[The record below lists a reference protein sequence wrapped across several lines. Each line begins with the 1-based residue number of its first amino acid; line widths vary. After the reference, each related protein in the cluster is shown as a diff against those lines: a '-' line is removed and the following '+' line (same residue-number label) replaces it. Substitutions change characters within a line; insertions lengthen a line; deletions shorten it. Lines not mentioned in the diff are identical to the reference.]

1 MSRPALRSA
10 VASTSRLVSGKP
22 LVVPAQRH
30 ASSSPS
36 SKKGSSSK
44 SASSKSAAPANFQVP
59 EFQVGRT
66 HVPRYEQHYTSA
78 LAPDLMYMAYNH
90 RLARSPPPEKVEPVF
105 KNAYEVNRPVP
116 WGKARAN
123 PTRITAE
130 TVPKLESVHLH
141 IFVKE
146 AVTDKLRLLTAIQA
160 LRVLSGQTPR
170 GGNSPSKGVQIIK
183 AKKSAAKWKLRQGMA
198 IGAKVELRGAAMY
211 EFTQSLI
218 DFVLPRLRD
227 FEGLPIPPAS
237 RSVNSL
243 SAHSGVVSFGL
254 PPLAMSLFPQ
264 LERNLDAYR
273 QTHGFH
279 LYFKSNVKGAGAEDI
294 TRALMSGFKLPFYRK

>member
-1 MSRPALRSA
+1 MSRPALHSA
-10 VASTSRLVSGKP
+10 IASTSRIVSSKP
-22 LVVPAQRH
+22 LLAPARRH
-30 ASSSPS
+30 ASAAA
-36 SKKGSSSK
+36 SKKASASKSSS
-44 SASSKSAAPANFQVP
+44 SQSAPADFQIP
-59 EFQVGRT
+59 EFSVGRT

-78 LAPDLMYMAYNH
+78 LATDLMYMSYNH
-90 RLARSPPPEKVEPVF
+90 RLARSPRPEKAEPVF

-116 WGKARAN
+116 WGKERPN
-123 PTRITAE
+123 PTRITPE
-130 TVPKLESVHLH
+130 TVPRLESVHIH

-146 AVTDKLRLLTAIQA
+146 AVTDKLKLLTAIQA

-170 GGNSPSKGVQIIK
+170 GGNGPSKGVQIVK
-183 AKKSAAKWKLRQGMA
+183 ARKSAAKWKLRQGMA
-198 IGAKVELRGAAMY
+198 IGAKVELRGEAMY
-211 EFTQSLI
+211 EFTQTLI

-237 RSVNSL
+237 KSVNSP